1 MGGLGSGGHNARN
14 RGAVEAH
21 RRLSANSMQKA
32 GVFREGWSGR
42 WGWRADG
49 GETANWIWV
58 NGGQDEIRL
67 NFNFRT
73 GGGEWQSI
81 NQTVILTRVP
91 KPFGKDQPYFFCPRC
106 ACRALHLYGSQAR
119 FLCRKCSGLVH
130 ASTRERH
137 SDRAT
142 RQAHKI
148 RRRLGAELGMD
159 DPAFRPKH
167 MRQTTYEK
175 LHTRLEQ
182 KEAESWDDMLLLL
195 QRLQKSTG
203 RTSARRSRTPSHGR
217 RRSAFW

>member
-1 MGGLGSGGHNARN
+1 MGGLGSGGHNARR
-14 RGAVEAH
+14 RGVVEAH
-21 RRLSANSMQKA
+21 RKLSANRMAKA

-42 WGWRADG
+42 WGWSADD

-73 GGGEWQSI
+73 GGGEWQSV

-91 KPFGKDQPYFFCPRC
+91 KPFGAHQAYFCCSRC

-130 ASTRERH
+130 ASTRERQ

-148 RRRLGAELGMD
+148 RRCLGAELGMD

-195 QRLQKSTG
+195 QRLQTSAG
-203 RTSARRSRTPSHGR
+203 RTSTRRSRTPSPSR

>member
-42 WGWRADG
+42 WGWTGGDG
-49 GETANWIWV
+49 EATSWIWIV
-58 NGGQDEIRL
+58 GGRDEIRL
-67 NFNFRT
+67 DFKFRES
-73 GGGEWQSI
+73 GGDWQPVDQSV
-81 NQTVILTRVP
+81 TLTRVP
-91 KPFGKDQPYFFCPRC
+91 KPFGNDQPYFFCPRC
-106 ACRALHLYGSQAR
+106 GCRALHLYGAQQR

-142 RQAHKI
+142 RQAQKI
-148 RRRLGAELGMD
+148 RRRLGADLGCD
-159 DPAFRPKH
+159 DPAPRPKH
-167 MRQTTYEK
+167 MRLKTYER

-195 QRLQKSTG
+195 QRLQTSAG
-203 RTSARRSRTPSHGR
+203 RTSTRRSRTPSPSR